1 MGGKNIRYAARLLF
15 ADPRLIPVLVL
26 YADTRE
32 AALNEKLLQRVSQ
45 KIMGLLFDPIA
56 RLAVR
61 LVMVAVVA
69 VEEVCAVARPALAS
83 V

>member
-15 ADPRLIPVLVL
+15 ADPRLIPVLML
-26 YADTRE
+26 EADVPE
-32 AALNEKLLQRVSQ
+32 LALLKELLQGVSQ
-45 KIMGLLFDPIA
+45 IIVGVRLQPIA

-69 VEEVCAVARPALAS
+69 VEDASSASPADS
-83 V
+83 G